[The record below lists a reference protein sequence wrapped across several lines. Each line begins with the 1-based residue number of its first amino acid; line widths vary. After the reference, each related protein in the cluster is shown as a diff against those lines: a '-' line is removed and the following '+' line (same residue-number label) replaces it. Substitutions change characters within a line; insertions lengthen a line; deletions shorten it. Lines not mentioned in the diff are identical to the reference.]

1 MVIRDITD
9 ITLTGIIDR
18 IRTMATMQGL
28 RSIGRAAIA
37 IIATI
42 VIIITIVTGNNE
54 VILNP
59 LRRLGIPSRLT
70 FVGFVGHDRRC
81 FGDPPSAA

>member
-28 RSIGRAAIA
+28 RSIGRADIV

-42 VIIITIVTGNNE
+42 VTIVTGNNE
-54 VILNP
+54 VVLNP